1 MSVSVTMGVMK
12 PLLGKLATLA
22 GDEYSKLNGVRKQAS
37 FLEKELS
44 AMNAALEKMELMD
57 ELDPVAKD
65 WRDHV
70 REMAYDMENCID
82 DFMRQFGGGHAKTS
96 FIKKT
101 VRRLKMLQQ
110 RHLIANRMEELKDL
124 ALEANERRTRYT
136 LTTF

>member
-22 GDEYSKLNGVRKQAS
+22 GDDYSKLNGVRKQAS
-37 FLEKELS
+37 F
-44 AMNAALEKMELMD
+44 LEKMELMD

-82 DFMRQFGGGHAKTS
+82 DFIRQFGGGDAKAV

-101 VRRLKMLQQ
+101 VRRLKTLV
-110 RHLIANRMEELKDL
+110 L
-124 ALEANERRTRYT
+124 ALEANERRVRYK
-136 LTTF
+136 FIFQK